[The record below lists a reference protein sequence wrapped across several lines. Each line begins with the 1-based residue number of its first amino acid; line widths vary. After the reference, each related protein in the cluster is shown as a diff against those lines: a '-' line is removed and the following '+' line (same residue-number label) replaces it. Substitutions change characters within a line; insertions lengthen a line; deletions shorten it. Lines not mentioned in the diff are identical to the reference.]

1 MYICKKQ
8 QCICSRHVDNR
19 QNMQVLYDFSVKN
32 KYQRMKKTIMA
43 LMAGLCLPVMAQSW
57 LPLKQRAAGQA
68 ELKKQEAVILLDST
82 GVVVADNGS
91 GSFTIRQVIRVQNT
105 AGALKYRV
113 IKYDYDPLTAF
124 AEFSRVT
131 VYKAD
136 GTTRTVDLETACDYA
151 APARAIYWG
160 ARQIMIEIGALDN
173 GDIVDYEISKK
184 GFTYALLA
192 DNDDE
197 RFVPPMRGQFYDIV
211 PFWVTVP
218 TVSKVYTVDMPRTK
232 DIQYEF
238 YQGECRSSIR
248 LSGDRKLLSFSVSDA
263 RPFAKE
269 PNMVDLFDVAPKLM
283 MSSTPEW
290 KDKSLWFNK
299 VNEDYDSFAADPETQ
314 KKVDELIRG
323 KKTEMEKI
331 AVLTHWV
338 ADNMRYSGIS
348 MGKGEGY
355 TLHPTKMNF
364 TDRCGVCKDKAALL
378 ISMLRMAG
386 FEAYPAMTMAGSRIE
401 SIPADHFNHCVTVVK
416 LSNGQYIPLDPT
428 WVPFLRELW
437 SSAEQQQN
445 YLPGIPE
452 GSDLL
457 QTPTSPPENHYFKL
471 SATTSLDANGTLRG
485 NFTVTAE
492 GQSDGTLR
500 RPFTRGFMEN
510 WHNAMENELLRLSPQ
525 AKMLSVDYGKNPK
538 DYAAGPMRITMKF
551 EIPDYALTADG
562 LLIARPICGRL
573 YQNVRTYLRINTDLE
588 ERQYPFKDACSRL
601 VELQETLSLP
611 SGYKMHGEQRNEQLS
626 SAAADFDG
634 SLSQQGN
641 QVKINHRLTLRKRIY
656 DAADWKGFRSAVKTH
671 KEMADEWLVFEK
683 K

>member
-1 MYICKKQ
+1 MMRKMI
-8 QCICSRHVDNR
+8 V
-19 QNMQVLYDFSVKN
+19 
-32 KYQRMKKTIMA
+32 A
-43 LMAGLCLPVMAQSW
+43 LMAGCCLSVMAQSW
-57 LPLKQRAAGQA
+57 LPFKERAARQA
-68 ELKKQEAVILLDST
+68 DWKKHEAVALLDST

-91 GSFTIRQVIRVQNT
+91 GSFTIRQVVQVKNK

-124 AEFSRVT
+124 AEFSRAT

-136 GTTRTVDLETACDYA
+136 GSQRTIDVAQACDYA

-160 ARQIMIEIGALDN
+160 ARQIMLEIGALDA
-173 GDIVDYEISKK
+173 GDIIDYEISKK

-192 DNDDE
+192 ADDEE

-211 PFWVTVP
+211 PFWVAVP
-218 TVSKVYTVDMPRTK
+218 TVSKIYTVDMPRTK
-232 DIQYEF
+232 EVQYEF

-248 LSGDRKLLSFSVSDA
+248 LSGDRKVLSFSVSDVH
-263 RPFAKE
+263 PFVKE

-299 VNEDYDSFAADPETQ
+299 VNEDYNSFAADTEAQ
-314 KKVDELIRG
+314 KKVDELLRG

-331 AVLTHWV
+331 AALTHWV

-355 TLHPTKMNF
+355 TLHTTKMNF

-401 SIPADHFNHCVTVVK
+401 TIPADHFNHCVTVVK
-416 LSNGQYIPLDPT
+416 LSSGQYIPLDPT

-437 SSAEQQQN
+437 SSAEQQQH

-452 GSDLL
+452 GSGLL
-457 QTPTSPPENHYFKL
+457 ETPVSPPENHYLKL
-471 SATTSLDANGTLRG
+471 SARTSVDTDGMLRG
-485 NFTVTAE
+485 EFTVTAE
-492 GQSDGTLR
+492 GQSDGSVR
-500 RPFTRGFMEN
+500 RPFTRGFMTG
-510 WHNAMENELLRLSPQ
+510 WQQAMENELLQVSPQ
-525 AKMLSVDYGKNPK
+525 ARMLNVDYGTNPK
-538 DYAAGPMRITMKF
+538 DYTAGPIRITMKF
-551 EIPDYALTADG
+551 EIPDYALTGDG
-562 LLIARPICGRL
+562 VLMLRPICGRL
-573 YQNVRTYLRINTDLE
+573 YQSTRTYLRIDT
-588 ERQYPFKDACSRL
+588 ERDDRRYAFKDACSRL
-601 VELQETLSLP
+601 VELKETMTVP
-611 SGYKMHGEQRNEQLS
+611 AGYTMRSEAKEQRKT
-626 SAAADFDG
+626 SAVADFIG
-634 SLSQQGN
+634 SLSQQN
-641 QVKINHRLTLRKRIY
+641 NKVNISHQLTLRKRVY
-656 DAADWKGFRSAVKTH
+656 DAADWNGFRTAVKAH
-671 KEMADEWLVFEK
+671 KDLADEWLIFEK